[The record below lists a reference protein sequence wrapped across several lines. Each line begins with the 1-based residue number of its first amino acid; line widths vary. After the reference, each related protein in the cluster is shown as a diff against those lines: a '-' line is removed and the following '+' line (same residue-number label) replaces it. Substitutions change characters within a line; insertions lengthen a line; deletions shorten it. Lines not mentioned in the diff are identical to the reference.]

1 MPSGHLT
8 PRETYAQQVARLT
21 PRTATAQRP
30 TLKLPNEVLHAP
42 QEWNQ
47 DRKKW
52 WNEYCSVVS
61 ARDKW
66 RLEGS
71 VPLMSI
77 KSPRRLVPL
86 QPADFF
92 EQKQE
97 ALWKRIGE
105 KRDKRA
111 MMQITRAMEEQQQ
124 ATVEREE
131 ASKSIA
137 AKKARSLV
145 SGEDLWAAK
154 KAICQKW
161 EDRFS
166 TLHRGFLLLDAD
178 RSGTITRDEFKSI
191 VLTFNLDS
199 VVTGDVFDAL
209 FEELDEDNSGMFD
222 YNEMRKVFG
231 PLVG

>member
-21 PRTATAQRP
+21 PRTATAQRL

-77 KSPRRLVPL
+77 KSPRRLAPL

-97 ALWKRIGE
+97 ALWKCIGE

-131 ASKSIA
+131 PQINCREESTVAGIRRRFMA
-137 AKKARSLV
+137 AT
-145 SGEDLWAAK
+145 
-154 KAICQKW
+154 AICQKW

-166 TLHRGFLLLDAD
+166 TLHRGLLLLDAD

-199 VVTGDVFDAL
+199 IVTGDVFDAL